1 MSGSGN
7 KDTVAVAEGLTTDV
21 FHQVLE
27 IAIEGRGKL
36 PGARRAA
43 RAVLERTRDPELAV
57 ARVVNQHIVMAGG
70 QGFATNWGGF
80 LLAFVTIPA
89 NLAASLFL
97 QARAVAA
104 VAHLRGYELADPR
117 VRTAILMVMLGPR
130 AAERLISSGVLPTS
144 PVAVATAPVFDAKLD
159 ELVCRA
165 LLENAMNQVSGKRL
179 GVFLGKKIP
188 FVGGGVGAV
197 VDGWSTN
204 AIARHAM
211 REFVS
216 RRPRITSYAE
226 PVE

>member
-1 MSGSGN
+1 MTGN
-7 KDTVAVAEGLTTDV
+7 RDAVAVTEMTADA
-21 FHQVLE
+21 FHQMLE

-36 PGARRAA
+36 PGARRSA
-43 RAVLERTRDPELAV
+43 RSALERLRDPEAAV
-57 ARVVNQHIVMAGG
+57 AQVANQHILMAGG

-80 LLAFVTIPA
+80 LLALVTIPA
-89 NLAASLFL
+89 NLAASLFV

-104 VAHLRGYELADPR
+104 IAHLRGYELNDPR

-130 AAERLISSGVLPTS
+130 AAERLIRSGQLPSSPA
-144 PVAVATAPVFDAKLD
+144 AVATAPVFDARLD
-159 ELVCRA
+159 ERVSRA
-165 LLENAMNQVSGKRL
+165 LFEITMNQISGKRL

-204 AIARHAM
+204 AVVRHAM

-216 RRPRITSYAE
+216 RRPRIAPYAE
-226 PVE
+226 AVE